1 MQRGVYGRSESPYNG
16 NYLPAA
22 YASGSSNGSAVST
35 AASFCAFGMAEET
48 VSSGRSPASNNSL
61 VAYTPSRGIVSIR
74 GNWPLYPT
82 CDVIV
87 PHTRTVEDL
96 LTLLDVLTVDDEVTE
111 GDFWRSQPNVK
122 IQGPDSIR
130 PSSGSFL
137 HLQDSE
143 SLRGKKIGVPKMYI
157 GLEDSSSTARP
168 VHTHS
173 DVIKLWETARST
185 LESLGATVIP
195 VNFPLI
201 TNYENH
207 CLETT
212 MNVSDLPPDWAQHER
227 STLLAYAWADF
238 LAANGDANIPSAR
251 EVDTSKI
258 FPRSIEEIQWKY
270 SEIANLVGYDS
281 IFDLLDK
288 RKPGEAVHDIP
299 GCQQALLALEAAR
312 KRDLEDWMVEQG
324 LDLLVFPANGDVCK
338 ADSDT
343 NDESAK
349 HSWLNGVKYS
359 NGNRA
364 LRHFGI
370 PSVIVPMG
378 KMEGSGMP
386 VGLTFIGKAYSDAEL
401 LSAAGAFER
410 EASTRGK
417 GRVMP
422 GRTPRLESDVVVLN
436 NGKAEPKIDGEAE
449 GEPAR
454 EPPMLEITQASTR
467 PVSSNASS
475 SKLLVVKLVGTALLS
490 SGDRSSDISVGVHVD
505 GTIYPAIPIDSVGAW
520 SFEKEIDGP
529 PEIEERFRTIAKVP
543 RDGVVVVVLARCG
556 DGGCGREAGV
566 VRVL

>member
-1 MQRGVYGRSESPYNG
+1 MQRGVYGRAESPYNG

-61 VAYTPSRGIVSIR
+61 VAYTPSRGIISIR

-87 PHTRTVEDL
+87 PHARTVEDL
-96 LTLLDVLTVDDEVTE
+96 LTLLDVLAVDDEIVD
-111 GDFWRSQPNVK
+111 GDFWRSQPCVQ
-122 IQGPDSIR
+122 IPGPDKIR
-130 PSSGSFL
+130 PYSGSFL
-137 HLQDSE
+137 SLQDSE
-143 SLRGKKIGVPKMYI
+143 SLKGKTIGVPKMYI
-157 GLEDSSSTARP
+157 GLQDSSPTARP
-168 VHTHS
+168 VHTHP
-173 DVIKLWETARST
+173 DVLKLWETARFT

-195 VNFPLI
+195 VDFPLV

-207 CLETT
+207 GLETA
-212 MNVSDLPPDWAQHER
+212 MNVSGLPPDWAQHER

-238 LAANGDANIPSAR
+238 LAANGDTKIPSAK

-258 FPRSIEEIQWKY
+258 FPRNIEEIQWKY

-281 IFDLLDK
+281 IFECLDK
-288 RKPGEAVHDIP
+288 RKAREAVHDIA

-312 KRDLEDWMVEQG
+312 KCDLEDWMVDQG

-364 LRHFGI
+364 LRHLGV
-370 PSVIVPMG
+370 PSVTVPMG
-378 KMEGSGMP
+378 KMEESGMP
-386 VGLTFIGKAYSDAEL
+386 VGLTFVGGPYSDAEL
-401 LSAAGAFER
+401 LNAAGAFER
-410 EASTRGK
+410 ETSSRGQ
-417 GRVMP
+417 GRVVP
-422 GRTPRLESDVVVLN
+422 GRTPRLKSDEVVLK
-436 NGKAEPKIDGEAE
+436 NGSRVAVGE
-449 GEPAR
+449 GR
-454 EPPMLEITQASTR
+454 EPPVLEVTHASTS
-467 PVSSNASS
+467 PVPSDASS
-475 SKLLVVKLVGTALLS
+475 PILLVKLVGTALPS
-490 SGDRSSDISVGVHVD
+490 SGDRSSDISVDIHVD
-505 GTIYPAIPIDSVGAW
+505 GTIYPSIPIDSDGAW
-520 SFEKEIDGP
+520 SFEKEVEAP
-529 PEIEERFRTIAKVP
+529 PEIEERFRTVAKVP
-543 RDGVVVVVLARCG
+543 RDGVMVVVVARCG
-556 DGGCGREAGV
+556 DGGCGKEAGV